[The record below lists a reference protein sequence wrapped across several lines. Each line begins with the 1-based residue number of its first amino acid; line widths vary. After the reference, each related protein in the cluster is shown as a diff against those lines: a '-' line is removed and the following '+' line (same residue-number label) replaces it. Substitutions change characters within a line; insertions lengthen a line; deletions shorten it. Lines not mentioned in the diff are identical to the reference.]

1 MHFRFWEYV
10 FFVSAFGTVV
20 FFYGARDL
28 MPLLA
33 IPAYAFN
40 AGFAGIVALL
50 GLALYERS
58 MGSRTRKQAL
68 IIAAATG
75 CVAVLV
81 SMGGHAS
88 SPEFALWS
96 LNAAIAVCTFGSI
109 LARRF
114 FRRVE
119 RDFRRNA
126 AHVLALGLAFNTAG
140 LLTAHLLVLF
150 PPIMIGVLMAT
161 ITLVALL

>member
-1 MHFRFWEYV
+1 MRFHFWEYV

-20 FFYGARDL
+20 FFPAARDL

-33 IPAYAFN
+33 VPTYALN
-40 AGFAGIVALL
+40 AALA
-50 GLALYERS
+50 GLATLTGLTLYETSR
-58 MGSRTRKQAL
+58 GNRTRKQSLIVAAL
-68 IIAAATG
+68 TG
-75 CVAVLV
+75 CTAVLV
-81 SMGGHAS
+81 SIGGHIS

-96 LNAAIAVCTFGSI
+96 LNAAVAVCTFGSI

-126 AHVLALGLAFNTAG
+126 AHVLVLGLAVNAAG
-140 LLTAHLLVLF
+140 LLAAYLLVLF
-150 PPIMIGVLMAT
+150 PPVMIGA
-161 ITLVALL
+161 LVAIVTFVALS

>member
-1 MHFRFWEYV
+1 MRFHFWEYV

-20 FFYGARDL
+20 FFPAAQDL

-33 IPAYAFN
+33 VPAYAFN
-40 AGFAGIVALL
+40 AALAGIAALA
-50 GLALYERS
+50 GLTLYETSR
-58 MGSRTRKQAL
+58 GNRTRKRSL
-68 IIAAATG
+68 IIAALAG
-75 CVAVLV
+75 CTAVLI
-81 SMGGHAS
+81 STGGYAS

-96 LNAAIAVCTFGSI
+96 LNAAVAVCTFGSI

-126 AHVLALGLAFNTAG
+126 AHVLALGLAMNAVG
-140 LLTAHLLVLF
+140 LLGAHLLVLF
-150 PPIMIGVLMAT
+150 PPVIIGVLFAT
-161 ITLVALL
+161 LTFAALL